1 MNEFIF
7 RNTTGN
13 SLLVHCIFSCMN
25 EFNFLST
32 IHTTKN
38 TMKEK
43 LISVKEKKNS
53 FIKLK

>member
-1 MNEFIF
+1 MNEFIFLITNLLLLLFYFSFMNEFIF

-32 IHTTKN
+32 N
-38 TMKEK
+38 
-43 LISVKEKKNS
+43 
-53 FIKLK
+53 